1 VSETTSTPREPASG
15 KREPAAFEP
24 PSSDPDAT
32 APPDPHAEYTGRLA
46 ARRLEAERWGRRHRW
61 LSNLRLAVFG
71 LGALTA
77 WLAFGT
83 RSIDWIWVVPPVLGF
98 GLLLVVHDRVIQRR
112 TRADRAVGFY
122 QAGLARLEE
131 RWAGSGVRGEQ
142 YRDPTH
148 PYAEDLDLFGE
159 GSLFELLCT
168 ARTPAG
174 EKTLAGWLLEAA
186 DAREV
191 RARQQAVEELRP
203 RLDLREELALLGEDV
218 TSQLDPQKLV
228 RWGAEPSRLVSRR
241 LRLAAAAVAALP
253 ALAAMLWIFTASGP
267 IPLLIAVALESA
279 FATSLRKRVAPVI
292 GSVSAPTRDLA
303 LLRDL
308 LTRLETEPA
317 QSPRL
322 AALRAA
328 LDTEGIPPSQR
339 IAQLQRLVDLLD
351 ARRNQ
356 LFAPIGA
363 LLLWGTQLALAI
375 EHWRAVCGRN
385 LGGWLEAAG
394 EIEALAALATYAYEH
409 PDDPMPEVSEAPG
422 PAFDGRAL
430 GHPLLPV
437 ATCVRNDLALGGSA
451 RRALLMSG
459 SNMSGKSTMLRTV
472 GTNALLALAGAPVRA
487 ASLRLSPIAIAAS
500 IRVSDSLQ
508 QGTSHFY
515 AEIKRLRQV
524 MDLTEAELPVLF
536 LLDEIL
542 HGTNSHDRRIGA
554 EAVMRRLVKRGALGI
569 VTTHDLALARIADE
583 LAPVMQNVHFEDQIE
598 EGEIR
603 FDYRLRP
610 GVVTKS
616 NALELMRAVG
626 LEV

>member
-1 VSETTSTPREPASG
+1 MVSETPDPPREPARS
-15 KREPAAFEP
+15 EP
-24 PSSDPDAT
+24 PMPNCDAT
-32 APPDPHAEYTGRLA
+32 APSEPHAEYTRRLA
-46 ARRLEAERWGRRHRW
+46 TRSLEAERWGRRDRW
-61 LSNLRLAVFG
+61 LSHLRLAVFG
-71 LGALTA
+71 LGALA
-77 WLAFGT
+77 VWFAFGPHT
-83 RSIDWIWVVPPVLGF
+83 IDWIWVVPPALAF
-98 GLLLVVHDRVIQRR
+98 GLLLIAHDRVIQRR
-112 TRADRAVGFY
+112 TRADRAVDFY
-122 QAGLARLEE
+122 RAGLARLEE
-131 RWAGSGVRGEQ
+131 RWAGNGVRGEQ
-142 YRDPTH
+142 YRDPRH

-174 EKTLAGWLLEAA
+174 EKTLARWLLEAA
-186 DAREV
+186 GAQEV

-218 TSQLDPQKLV
+218 TSRLDPQKLV

-241 LRLAAAAVAALP
+241 LRLAAAALGALP
-253 ALAAMLWIFTASGP
+253 ALAAALWIFTASGP
-267 IPLLIAVALESA
+267 IPLLIAVALASA
-279 FATSLRKRVAPVI
+279 FAASLRKRVAPVI
-292 GSVSAPTRDLA
+292 AGVSAPTRDLA

-308 LTRLETEPA
+308 LERLEAEPA

-322 AALRAA
+322 ASLRAA
-328 LDTEGIPPSQR
+328 LDTEGLPPSRR

-363 LLLWGTQLALAI
+363 LLLWGTQLALAV
-375 EHWRAVCGRN
+375 EHWRAVCGSWVGR
-385 LGGWLEAAG
+385 WIEAAG
-394 EIEALAALATYAYEH
+394 EIEALAALAAYAYEH
-409 PDDPMPEVSEAPG
+409 PADPMPELGEEPG
-422 PAFDGRAL
+422 PAFAGRGL

-437 ATCVRNDLALGGSA
+437 ASCVRNDLALGGDA

-487 ASLRLSPIAIAAS
+487 DSLRLSPIAIAAS

-515 AEIKRLRQV
+515 AEIKRLRQI
-524 MDLTEAELPVLF
+524 MDLTEAERPVLF

-554 EAVMRRLVKRGALGI
+554 EAVMRQLVKRGALGL

-583 LAPVMQNVHFEDQIE
+583 LAPVMQNVHFEDQVE
-598 EGEIR
+598 DGEIR

>member
-1 VSETTSTPREPASG
+1 M
-15 KREPAAFEP
+15 
-24 PSSDPDAT
+24 AT
-32 APPDPHAEYTGRLA
+32 PDPHAEYTRRLTT
-46 ARRLEAERWGRRHRW
+46 RRLEAQRWSRRDRW

-71 LGALTA
+71 LGGLAA

-83 RSIDWIWVVPPVLGF
+83 HAIDWIWVLPPAVAF
-98 GLLLVVHDRVIQRR
+98 GLLLIAHDRVIGRR
-112 TRADRAVGFY
+112 TRADRAVDFY

-131 RWAGSGVRGEQ
+131 RWAGSGVRGEA
-142 YRDPTH
+142 YRDLSH
-148 PYAEDLDLFGE
+148 PYAEDLDLFGQ

-174 EKTLAGWLLEAA
+174 ERTLAGWLLEPAGA
-186 DAREV
+186 HEV

-203 RLDLREELALLGEDV
+203 RLDLREDLALLGEDV
-218 TSQLDPQKLV
+218 SSQLNPQKLV
-228 RWGAEPSRLVSRR
+228 RWGAEPSLLVSRR
-241 LRLAAAAVAALP
+241 LRLAAAGFAALSP
-253 ALAAMLWIFTASGP
+253 LAAVLWIFTASGP
-267 IPLLIAVALESA
+267 VPLLIAVALEGA
-279 FATSLRKRVAPVI
+279 FAARLRRRVMPVI
-292 GSVSAPTRDLA
+292 RGVSGPTRDLA

-308 LTRLETEPA
+308 LARLEAEPA
-317 QSPRL
+317 HSPRL
-322 AALRAA
+322 AALREA
-328 LDTEGIPPSQR
+328 LDTKGLPPSRR

-356 LFAPIGA
+356 LFAPFGA
-363 LLLWGTQLALAI
+363 LLLWGTQLALAT
-375 EHWRAVCGRN
+375 ESWRVLCGPELPR
-385 LGGWLEAAG
+385 WLEAAG
-394 EIEALAALATYAYEH
+394 EIEALTALAAYAYEH
-409 PDDPMPEVSEAPG
+409 PEDPMPEVVEDATPQF
-422 PAFDGRAL
+422 AGRGL

-437 ATCVRNDLALGGSA
+437 SSCVRNDLALGGDV

-487 ASLRLSPIAIAAS
+487 ASLRLSPLAIAAS

-542 HGTNSHDRRIGA
+542 HGTNSHDRRVGA
-554 EAVMRRLVKRGALGI
+554 GAVMRRLVERGALGI
-569 VTTHDLALARIADE
+569 VTTHDLALAQIADE
-583 LAPVMQNVHFEDQIE
+583 LAPAMENVHFEDYVE

-603 FDYRLRP
+603 FDFQLRP

-616 NALELMRAVG
+616 NAIELMRAVG